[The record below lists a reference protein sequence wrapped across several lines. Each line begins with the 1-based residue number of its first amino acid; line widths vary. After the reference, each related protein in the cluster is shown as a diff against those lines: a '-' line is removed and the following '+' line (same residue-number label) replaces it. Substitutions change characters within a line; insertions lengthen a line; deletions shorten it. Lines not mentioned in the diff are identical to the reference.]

1 MGRKKAEYE
10 WERKKGESSEAY
22 TAFKLYYQMGA
33 KRSCSKV
40 AQSLLKSRVLITGWC
55 SKWDWV
61 ERARAYD
68 NELARQEFAE
78 ACNAVKKMNEQ
89 QAQIGLLIQKKALEA
104 LKEMKSKEL
113 YPKLLLQY
121 LVQGAGLERKSR
133 ESDIE
138 IRVSGKEK
146 EINETDYA
154 DDGLTEA
161 LRNSAKK
168 VWDE

>member
-1 MGRKKAEYE
+1 MGRRRAECE

-22 TAFKLYYQMGA
+22 AAFKLYYQMGA

-133 ESDIE
+133 ESDIDMKVNIE
-138 IRVSGKEK
+138 QSEMNKMMEDGVQI
-146 EINETDYA
+146 I
-154 DDGLTEA
+154 DDT
-161 LRNSAKK
+161 N
-168 VWDE
+168 

>member
-1 MGRKKAEYE
+1 MGRRRAEYE

-78 ACNAVKKMNEQ
+78 ACNAIKKMNEQ

-133 ESDIE
+133 ESDIDMKVNIE
-138 IRVSGKEK
+138 QGEMNKMMEDGVQI
-146 EINETDYA
+146 I
-154 DDGLTEA
+154 DDT
-161 LRNSAKK
+161 N
-168 VWDE
+168 

>member
-22 TAFKLYYQMGA
+22 AAFKLYYQMGD
-33 KRSCSKV
+33 KRSCAKV
-40 AQSLLKSRVLITGWC
+40 AKNLGRSNTLISGWC

-78 ACNAVKKMNEQ
+78 ACNAIKKMNEQ

-121 LVQGAGLERKSR
+121 LVQGAGLERKAR
-133 ESDIE
+133 DSDVE
-138 IRVSGKEK
+138 IKTGNKEK

>member
-1 MGRKKAEYE
+1 MGR
-10 WERKKGESSEAY
+10 SN
-22 TAFKLYYQMGA
+22 T
-33 KRSCSKV
+33 
-40 AQSLLKSRVLITGWC
+40 LISGWC

-78 ACNAVKKMNEQ
+78 ACNAIKKMNEQ

-133 ESDIE
+133 ESDIDMKVNIE
-138 IRVSGKEK
+138 QGEMNKMMEDGVQI
-146 EINETDYA
+146 I
-154 DDGLTEA
+154 DDT
-161 LRNSAKK
+161 N
-168 VWDE
+168 

>member
-1 MGRKKAEYE
+1 MGRRRAEYE

-22 TAFKLYYQMGA
+22 AAFKLYYQMGD
-33 KRSCSKV
+33 KRSCTRVVQK
-40 AQSLLKSRVLITGWC
+40 LNKSRALITGWC

-78 ACNAVKKMNEQ
+78 ACNAIKKMNEQ

-104 LKEMKSKEL
+104 LKEMKSNEL

-133 ESDIE
+133 ESDIDM
-138 IRVSGKEK
+138 RVNIEQGEMNKMMEDGVQ
-146 EINETDYA
+146 IIDDTD
-154 DDGLTEA
+154 
-161 LRNSAKK
+161 
-168 VWDE
+168 

>member
-10 WERKKGESSEAY
+10 WERKKGESSESYA
-22 TAFKLYYQMGA
+22 AFKLYYQMGDE
-33 KRSCSKV
+33 RSCAKV
-40 AQSLLKSRVLITGWC
+40 AKNLGRSNTLISGWC

-78 ACNAVKKMNEQ
+78 ACNAIKKMNEQ

-121 LVQGAGLERKSR
+121 LVQGAGLERKAR
-133 ESDIE
+133 DSDVE
-138 IRVSGKEK
+138 IKTGNKEK